1 MDNVTLKIYKWNDV
15 NKTINIQD
23 ICSSIKM
30 YCSHTN
36 ITTELNFTIA
46 YEYNDYY
53 FYKFDIGDQVCLWYK
68 GGLIFYGR
76 ITDSEFNLK
85 NNTYTFTCY
94 DLAWWIIKS
103 NITRNLDNIS
113 VKDALRTVFGDI
125 DLKAFDI
132 DSELGDDGN
141 ILIGTHLI
149 KNKSAKDVL
158 MAIMQEVSKKT
169 DVYYYMHMNTNCKII
184 ITECDKYYS
193 GVTIQES
200 SKDVID
206 GNLIDYTINRSMQ
219 DMVNKIN
226 IFDSDYKQINY
237 LTLSDF
243 DEDRY
248 GTIQDNVIL
257 EEDEEYSV
265 EVETKIKKKLDQKGN
280 PSEEVQVKCL
290 GDINYKVGYGVM
302 CKLPDS
308 TFYDRFMYILASE
321 WEWVASGDFISTL
334 SLSTSKH
341 KDLTDFSDIEDKQD
355 DEDGENTGSLADR
368 VVEYAKTFLGYPYLY
383 GGAGRILTEE
393 LVKANPKITTLEGAN
408 DNWKNWIG
416 KEAYDCSGFT
426 QAVYKHFSID
436 ITRTTTNNQ
445 MGQGKAISASDSSKW
460 KEGDLM
466 FPHANHVQ
474 MYIGNGKI
482 IHAPESGRVIQIADA
497 KTSYA
502 CVRRVLKDEDFI
514 ATKSASSNQ
523 DASIN
528 TAVNCTSQKEFA
540 AAVAPYAKTLFN
552 KYHIFPGVI
561 ISCMIQE
568 SWTGS
573 GFTKLAT
580 KYYNFGGVKCS
591 ASSENAIQD
600 YKPPSS
606 EGNMLYRKFD
616 SLKDFIIYWCELISG
631 SSYNYKSAIADK
643 NTPKEQIFGFD
654 NTPYAGDKTK
664 GSQMWNIYSSDGF
677 SKYDEGL

>member
-113 VKDALRTVFGDI
+113 VKDALYTVFGDI

-169 DVYYYMHMNTNCKII
+169 DVYYYMHMNTNCKIV

-226 IFDSDYKQINY
+226 IFNSDYKQINY

-265 EVETKIKKKLDQKGN
+265 ELETKIKKKLDQKGN

-341 KDLTDFSDIEDKQD
+341 KDLTDFSDIEEKKD
-355 DEDGENTGSLADR
+355 DEDGENKGSLADK

-383 GGAGRILTEE
+383 GGIGKILTEE
-393 LVKANPKITTLEGAN
+393 LVKANPKIATLEGAN

-445 MGQGKAISASDSSKW
+445 MGQGKAINASDSSKW

-466 FPHANHVQ
+466 FPSANHVQ
-474 MYIGNGKI
+474 MYIGNGRI
-482 IHAPESGRVIQIADA
+482 IHAPESGRVIQIDDA
-497 KTSYA
+497 RSSYA

-514 ATKSASSNQ
+514 ATKNNTIKSASSSNG
-523 DASIN
+523 
-528 TAVNCTSQKEFA
+528 
-540 AAVAPYAKTLFN
+540 
-552 KYHIFPGVI
+552 KYSDKLV
-561 ISCMIQE
+561 E
-568 SWTGS
+568 
-573 GFTKLAT
+573 FTKSWEGYRSYWYTGDGTYTIGYGISTAGNLGKRLKAEGITSCTEEEAT
-580 KYYNFGGVKCS
+580 KW
-591 ASSENAIQD
+591 
-600 YKPPSS
+600 
-606 EGNMLYRKFD
+606 
-616 SLKDFIIYWCELISG
+616 LKDELDEWATSIQKYCTDKG
-631 SSYNYKSAIADK
+631 AILNQSSFDCMVDLSYQWGYTILKGK
-643 NTPKEQIFGFD
+643 NNIFD
-654 NTPYAGDKTK
+654 NLCSGDISSAKDGIRKLGYATRDKARCDVL
-664 GSQMWNIYSSDGF
+664 DGN
-677 SKYDEGL
+677 YTLNN